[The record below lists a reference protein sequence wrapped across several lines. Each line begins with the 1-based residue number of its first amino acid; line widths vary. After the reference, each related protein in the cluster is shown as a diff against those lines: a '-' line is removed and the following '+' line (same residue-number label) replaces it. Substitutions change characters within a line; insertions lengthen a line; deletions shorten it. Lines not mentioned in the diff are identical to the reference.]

1 MLTIDDLAQNH
12 RRIYEAARDAG
23 KAVSPS
29 ELEELTG
36 IAGTTVRP
44 TVRAMEE
51 RGYLERVGYG
61 MYRVVPLDQINSA
74 HDTGLSPA
82 RSTVQN
88 PTPTHHDLI
97 TSRSEGDMTY
107 DPSWVVPILLSAHI
121 AMMHRDDLEK
131 ARTMKEAGRRFRVRL
146 VVEEEDKPPENIPP
160 QK

>member
-1 MLTIDDLAQNH
+1 MDFATRIKTYRKQKGFSQLELAVFL
-12 RRIYEAARDAG
+12 G
-23 KAVSPS
+23 VSPGTIGNWEKNRS
-29 ELEELTG
+29 TPVEDALSTIARKMGVGEEWLRTG
-36 IAGTTVRP
+36 EGE
-44 TVRAMEE
+44 MF
-51 RGYLERVGYG
+51 
-61 MYRVVPLDQINSA
+61 SA